1 MNTHWFKVFLVSLLL
16 TICIV
21 GGIFLVMQKTKSKNT
36 TLELQNFETKI
47 LDEHKQKLAEQGYE
61 EVSYEL
67 NKIIQ
72 EMQKNNM
79 IYRPS
84 VNLNNSIE
92 DTIIK
97 KYNFYA
103 TYYKITIDD
112 KDYIFKNKEKCEE
125 FINNI
130 QQYTSQKYE
139 MATARLM
146 VNKETPDKDLTNIIT
161 NKKAAY
167 EKAKVE
173 EEARRKA
180 QEEARKRAEQEAAE
194 KKRIAEEQE
203 KHQQSQQSVSSGSLS
218 EYQQYA
224 HNLIIN
230 TYGWSEYDFQC
241 LVNLWERESG
251 WNPNCHNSS
260 SGAHGIP
267 QALPASK
274 MSSEGS
280 DYYTNGYTQIRWG
293 LKYIK
298 ERYGPPANAWS
309 HFQSKNWY

>member
-1 MNTHWFKVFLVSLLL
+1 
-16 TICIV
+16 
-21 GGIFLVMQKTKSKNT
+21 MQKTKSKNT
-36 TLELQNFETKI
+36 ALELQNFETKI
-47 LDEHKQKLAEQGYE
+47 LDEHKQKLTEQGYE

-84 VNLNNSIE
+84 VDLNNSIE
-92 DTIIK
+92 DTVIK
-97 KYNFYA
+97 KYDFYA

-146 VNKETPDKDLTNIIT
+146 VNKETSDEDLTNIIAD
-161 NKKAAY
+161 KKAAY
-167 EKAKVE
+167 EKAKAE
-173 EEARRKA
+173 EEARK
-180 QEEARKRAEQEAAE
+180 KAEQEAAAT
-194 KKRIAEEQE
+194 KKR
-203 KHQQSQQSVSSGSLS
+203 QQQQQQNVSPAKTGSKA

-224 HNLIIN
+224 HDLVIN

-241 LVNLWERESG
+241 LVNLWNKESG
-251 WNPNCHNSS
+251 
-260 SGAHGIP
+260 
-267 QALPASK
+267 
-274 MSSEGS
+274 
-280 DYYTNGYTQIRWG
+280 
-293 LKYIK
+293 
-298 ERYGPPANAWS
+298 
-309 HFQSKNWY
+309 

>member
-1 MNTHWFKVFLVSLLL
+1 
-16 TICIV
+16 
-21 GGIFLVMQKTKSKNT
+21 MQKTKSKNT
-36 TLELQNFETKI
+36 ALELQNFETKI
-47 LDEHKQKLAEQGYE
+47 LDEHKQKLTEQGYE

-79 IYRPS
+79 IYRLS

-92 DTIIK
+92 DTVIK
-97 KYNFYA
+97 KYDFYA

-146 VNKETPDKDLTNIIT
+146 VNKETSDEDLTNIIA

-167 EKAKVE
+167 EKAKAE

-180 QEEARKRAEQEAAE
+180 QEEARKKAEQEASE
-194 KKRIAEEQE
+194 KK
-203 KHQQSQQSVSSGSLS
+203 K
-218 EYQQYA
+218 
-224 HNLIIN
+224 
-230 TYGWSEYDFQC
+230 
-241 LVNLWERESG
+241 
-251 WNPNCHNSS
+251 NC
-260 SGAHGIP
+260 
-267 QALPASK
+267 
-274 MSSEGS
+274 
-280 DYYTNGYTQIRWG
+280 
-293 LKYIK
+293 
-298 ERYGPPANAWS
+298 
-309 HFQSKNWY
+309 

>member
-1 MNTHWFKVFLVSLLL
+1 MFTVL
-16 TICIV
+16 IV
-21 GGIFLVMQKTKSKNT
+21 GIIFLTTQKTKIKNT
-36 TLELQNFETKI
+36 QLELQNFETKI
-47 LDEHKQKLAEQGYE
+47 LDEHKTKLTEEGYE

-72 EMQKNNM
+72 EMQNNNM

-84 VNLNNSIE
+84 VDLNNSIE
-92 DTIIK
+92 DTVIK
-97 KYNFYA
+97 KYDFYA

-112 KDYIFKNKEKCEE
+112 IDYVFKNQEKCEE

-130 QQYTSQKYE
+130 QQYTNQKYE
-139 MATARLM
+139 MTTVRLM
-146 VNKETPDKDLTNIIT
+146 VNKETSDEDIANIIAD
-161 NKKAAY
+161 KKAAY
-167 EKAKVE
+167 EKAKAE
-173 EEARRKA
+173 EEARK
-180 QEEARKRAEQEAAE
+180 KAEQEAAAA
-194 KKRIAEEQE
+194 KKR
-203 KHQQSQQSVSSGSLS
+203 QQQQQNVSPATSGSKA

-224 HNLIIN
+224 HDLVIN

-251 WNPNCHNSS
+251 WNPNSHNKS

-267 QALPASK
+267 QSLPASK
-274 MSSEGS
+274 MASEGA

-298 ERYGPPANAWS
+298 GRYGSPANAWS

>member
-21 GGIFLVMQKTKSKNT
+21 GGIFLATQKTKSKNT

-47 LDEHKQKLAEQGYE
+47 LDEHKQKLTEQGYE

-84 VNLNNSIE
+84 VNLSNNIE
-92 DTIIK
+92 DTVIK
-97 KYNFYA
+97 KYDFYA

-112 KDYIFKNKEKCEE
+112 KDYIFKNQEKCEE

-130 QQYTSQKYE
+130 QQYTNQKYE
-139 MATARLM
+139 MTTVRLM
-146 VNKETPDKDLTNIIT
+146 VNKETSDEDIANIIAD
-161 NKKAAY
+161 KKAAY
-167 EKAKVE
+167 EKAKAE
-173 EEARRKA
+173 EEDRK
-180 QEEARKRAEQEAAE
+180 KAEQEAAAA
-194 KKRIAEEQE
+194 KKR
-203 KHQQSQQSVSSGSLS
+203 QQQNVSPATSGSKA

-224 HNLIIN
+224 HDLVIN

-251 WNPNCHNSS
+251 WNPNSHNGS

-267 QALPASK
+267 QSLPASK
-274 MSSEGS
+274 MASEGA

-293 LKYIK
+293 LKYIQG
-298 ERYGPPANAWS
+298 RYGSPANAWS
-309 HFQSKNWY
+309 HFQSKNWYT

>member
-1 MNTHWFKVFLVSLLL
+1 MGIYMNTHWFKVFLVSLLL

-21 GGIFLVMQKTKSKNT
+21 GGIFLTMQKTKSKDT
-36 TLELQNFETKI
+36 VLKLQSFETKI
-47 LDEHKQKLAEQGYE
+47 LNEHKQKLTEQGYE
-61 EVSYEL
+61 NVSYEL

-79 IYRPS
+79 VYRPS
-84 VNLNNSIE
+84 VNLNNSIK

-97 KYNFYA
+97 KYDFYA

-139 MATARLM
+139 ITIVRLI
-146 VNKETPDKDLTNIIT
+146 VNKETSDEDLTNIIT

-167 EKAKVE
+167 EKAKAE

-180 QEEARKRAEQEAAE
+180 QEEARKKAEQEAAK

-203 KHQQSQQSVSSGSLS
+203 KHQQSQQNTSSGSLS
-218 EYQQYA
+218 KYQQYA
-224 HNLIIN
+224 HDLVIN

-241 LVNLWERESG
+241 LVNL
-251 WNPNCHNSS
+251 
-260 SGAHGIP
+260 
-267 QALPASK
+267 
-274 MSSEGS
+274 
-280 DYYTNGYTQIRWG
+280 
-293 LKYIK
+293 
-298 ERYGPPANAWS
+298 
-309 HFQSKNWY
+309 

>member
-1 MNTHWFKVFLVSLLL
+1 MNTHWFKIFLVSLLL

-21 GGIFLVMQKTKSKNT
+21 GGIFLTTQKTKSKNT
-36 TLELQNFETKI
+36 ALELQNFETKI
-47 LDEHKQKLAEQGYE
+47 LDEHKQKLTEQGYE

-72 EMQKNNM
+72 EMQKNN
-79 IYRPS
+79 IVYRPS

-92 DTIIK
+92 DTVIK
-97 KYNFYA
+97 KYDFYA

-112 KDYIFKNKEKCEE
+112 KDYVFKNKEKCEE

-139 MATARLM
+139 MTTVRLM
-146 VNKETPDKDLTNIIT
+146 VNKETSDEDIANIIAD
-161 NKKAAY
+161 KKAAY

-173 EEARRKA
+173 EEARK
-180 QEEARKRAEQEAAE
+180 KAEQEAAAA
-194 KKRIAEEQE
+194 KKR
-203 KHQQSQQSVSSGSLS
+203 QQQNVSPATSGSKA

-224 HNLIIN
+224 HDLVIN

-251 WNPNCHNSS
+251 
-260 SGAHGIP
+260 
-267 QALPASK
+267 
-274 MSSEGS
+274 
-280 DYYTNGYTQIRWG
+280 
-293 LKYIK
+293 
-298 ERYGPPANAWS
+298 
-309 HFQSKNWY
+309 

>member
-21 GGIFLVMQKTKSKNT
+21 GGIFLTMQKTKSKNT

-47 LDEHKQKLAEQGYE
+47 LDEHKQKLTEQGYE

-79 IYRPS
+79 VYRPS

-92 DTIIK
+92 DTVIK
-97 KYNFYA
+97 KYDFYA

-139 MATARLM
+139 MTTARLM
-146 VNKETPDKDLTNIIT
+146 VNKETSDEDLTNIIAD
-161 NKKAAY
+161 KKAAY
-167 EKAKVE
+167 EKAKAE
-173 EEARRKA
+173 EEARKKA
-180 QEEARKRAEQEAAE
+180 KQEAAAA
-194 KKRIAEEQE
+194 KKR
-203 KHQQSQQSVSSGSLS
+203 QQQQQQQNVSPAKTGSKA

-224 HNLIIN
+224 HDLVIN
-230 TYGWSEYDFQC
+230 TYGWSEHDFQC

-251 WNPNCHNSS
+251 
-260 SGAHGIP
+260 
-267 QALPASK
+267 
-274 MSSEGS
+274 
-280 DYYTNGYTQIRWG
+280 
-293 LKYIK
+293 
-298 ERYGPPANAWS
+298 
-309 HFQSKNWY
+309 

>member
-1 MNTHWFKVFLVSLLL
+1 
-16 TICIV
+16 
-21 GGIFLVMQKTKSKNT
+21 MQKTKSKNT
-36 TLELQNFETKI
+36 ALELQNFETKI
-47 LDEHKQKLAEQGYE
+47 LDEHKQKLTEQGYE

-92 DTIIK
+92 DTVIK
-97 KYNFYA
+97 KYDFYA

-130 QQYTSQKYE
+130 QQYTNQKYE

-146 VNKETPDKDLTNIIT
+146 VNKETSDEDLTNIIAD
-161 NKKAAY
+161 KKAAY
-167 EKAKVE
+167 EKAKAE

-180 QEEARKRAEQEAAE
+180 QEEARKKAEQEAAAT
-194 KKRIAEEQE
+194 KKR
-203 KHQQSQQSVSSGSLS
+203 QQQQSVSPAQTGSLS

-224 HNLIIN
+224 HDLVIN

-241 LVNLWERESG
+241 LVNLWNKESG
-251 WNPNCHNSS
+251 WNPNSHNSS

-274 MSSEGS
+274 MASEGA

-298 ERYGPPANAWS
+298 GRYGSPANAWS

>member
-21 GGIFLVMQKTKSKNT
+21 GGIFLTMQKTKSKNT
-36 TLELQNFETKI
+36 VLELQNFETKI
-47 LDEHKQKLAEQGYE
+47 LDEHKQKLTEQGYE

-79 IYRPS
+79 VYRPS

-92 DTIIK
+92 DTVIK
-97 KYNFYA
+97 KYDFYA

-139 MATARLM
+139 MATVRLM
-146 VNKETPDKDLTNIIT
+146 VNKETSDEDLTNIIAD
-161 NKKAAY
+161 KKAAY
-167 EKAKVE
+167 EKAKAE
-173 EEARRKA
+173 EEARK
-180 QEEARKRAEQEAAE
+180 KAEQEARKKAE
-194 KKRIAEEQE
+194 QKAAAKKR
-203 KHQQSQQSVSSGSLS
+203 QQQQSVSPAKTGSKA

-224 HNLIIN
+224 HDLVIN
-230 TYGWSEYDFQC
+230 TYG
-241 LVNLWERESG
+241 
-251 WNPNCHNSS
+251 
-260 SGAHGIP
+260 
-267 QALPASK
+267 
-274 MSSEGS
+274 
-280 DYYTNGYTQIRWG
+280 
-293 LKYIK
+293 
-298 ERYGPPANAWS
+298 
-309 HFQSKNWY
+309 

>member
-1 MNTHWFKVFLVSLLL
+1 MGINMNTHWFKVFLVSLLL

-21 GGIFLVMQKTKSKNT
+21 GGIFLTMRKTKSKNAV
-36 TLELQNFETKI
+36 LELQNFETKI
-47 LDEHKQKLAEQGYE
+47 LDEHKQKLTEQGYE

-79 IYRPS
+79 VYRPS

-92 DTIIK
+92 DTVIK
-97 KYNFYA
+97 KYDFYA

-146 VNKETPDKDLTNIIT
+146 VNKETSDEDLTNIIT

-167 EKAKVE
+167 EKAK
-173 EEARRKA
+173 
-180 QEEARKRAEQEAAE
+180 AE
-194 KKRIAEEQE
+194 K
-203 KHQQSQQSVSSGSLS
+203 
-218 EYQQYA
+218 
-224 HNLIIN
+224 
-230 TYGWSEYDFQC
+230 DC
-241 LVNLWERESG
+241 
-251 WNPNCHNSS
+251 
-260 SGAHGIP
+260 
-267 QALPASK
+267 
-274 MSSEGS
+274 
-280 DYYTNGYTQIRWG
+280 
-293 LKYIK
+293 
-298 ERYGPPANAWS
+298 
-309 HFQSKNWY
+309 

>member
-21 GGIFLVMQKTKSKNT
+21 GGIFLTMQKTKSKNT
-36 TLELQNFETKI
+36 ALELQNFETKI
-47 LDEHKQKLAEQGYE
+47 LDEHKQKLTEQGYE

-79 IYRPS
+79 IYRLS

-92 DTIIK
+92 DTVIK
-97 KYNFYA
+97 KYDFYA

-146 VNKETPDKDLTNIIT
+146 VNKETSDEDLTNIIA

-167 EKAKVE
+167 EKAKAE

-180 QEEARKRAEQEAAE
+180 QEEARKKAEQEASE

-203 KHQQSQQSVSSGSLS
+203 KHQQSQQNTPSGSLS

-224 HNLIIN
+224 HDLVIN

-241 LVNLWERESG
+241 LVNLWNRES
-251 WNPNCHNSS
+251 
-260 SGAHGIP
+260 
-267 QALPASK
+267 
-274 MSSEGS
+274 E
-280 DYYTNGYTQIRWG
+280 
-293 LKYIK
+293 
-298 ERYGPPANAWS
+298 
-309 HFQSKNWY
+309 